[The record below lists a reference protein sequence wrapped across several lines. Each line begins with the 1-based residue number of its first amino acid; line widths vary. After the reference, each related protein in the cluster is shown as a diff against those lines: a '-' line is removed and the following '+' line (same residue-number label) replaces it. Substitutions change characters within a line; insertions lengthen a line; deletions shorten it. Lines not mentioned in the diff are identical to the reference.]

1 MSSAVATR
9 MTTADLLAMPENGVD
24 RWLIAGKLR
33 ERPMT
38 RRNRFHSY
46 AVGIIATEL
55 ENWRRKLPQ
64 PRGQVLVGEAG
75 VILQHDP
82 DTTVGIDVAYVSA
95 EVLARQTNDT
105 TLIDGLPTLA
115 VEVLSPSDTVEDINE
130 KVDAYLK
137 TGVPLVW
144 IIDPHR
150 RTVTIHRPSAEPD
163 MVNVRQE
170 LSGEPQLP
178 GFRMPVA
185 RLFE

>member
-1 MSSAVATR
+1 

-38 RRNRFHSY
+38 RRNRFHSH
-46 AVGIIATEL
+46 AVATVTIEL
-55 ENWRRKLPQ
+55 GNWLRKQPP
-64 PRGQVLVGEAG
+64 PRGQILVGEAG

-95 EVLARQTNDT
+95 DVLSRQTDDT
-105 TLIDGLPTLA
+105 SLIDGLPTLA
-115 VEVLSPSDTVEDINE
+115 VEVLSPNDTVEDINE
-130 KVDAYLK
+130 KVDVYLK
-137 TGVPLVW
+137 SGVPLVW

-150 RTVTIHRPSAEPD
+150 RTVMVHRPDAEPELA
-163 MVNVRQE
+163 NVRHD
-170 LSGEPQLP
+170 LSGDPHLP